1 MQRTTAVR
9 PTHMRA
15 IFTYGRF
22 TFLEAV
28 RSRLGWVALVT
39 LVASL
44 GVGQFIDQMAL
55 TESQPIRAAVLG
67 AMLRLAAVFLIA
79 SFVITS
85 MVREHND
92 KGLELLLSLAAP
104 RHCYLLGKWLG
115 FVWAAIAL
123 AGAFALPLA
132 LSADAPRVLAWGL
145 SLALELVVVA
155 SASLLCVLTFSHV
168 VSGLAAVGAFY
179 VLSRL
184 ISTLQMIGDS
194 AVAPLDS
201 LAFQFGAWSLRAI
214 GVLLPRLDLF
224 TRTAW
229 LTGDAV
235 PFADLPA
242 LGLQSAV
249 YSALLLCAAAIDLTR
264 KNI

>member
-1 MQRTTAVR
+1 MQHLATAR
-9 PTHMRA
+9 STNSRA
-15 IFTYGRF
+15 ILTYGRF

-28 RSRLGWVALVT
+28 RSRLGWVALAT
-39 LVASL
+39 LAASL

-67 AMLRLAAVFLIA
+67 TMLRLAAVFLIA

-123 AGAFALPLA
+123 ATVFALPLVFT
-132 LSADAPRVLAWGL
+132 ADAPRVLAWGL
-145 SLALELVVVA
+145 SLALELAVVA

-179 VLSRL
+179 VLARL
-184 ISTLQMIGDS
+184 LSTLQMIGEG
-194 AVAPLDS
+194 AVAPVDS
-201 LAFQFGAWSLRAI
+201 LAFQAGTWFLWAI
-214 GVLLPRLDLF
+214 AALLPRLDLF

-229 LTGDAV
+229 LTGDAA
-235 PFADLPA
+235 PFADLAA
-242 LGLQSAV
+242 LGLQAAV
-249 YSALLLCAAAIDLTR
+249 YSALLLCAAAIDLAR
-264 KNI
+264 KNV